1 MGAMRVIFFDG
12 YCGLC
17 NGFVDFMMKVDR
29 KGLFKFSPLQG
40 EFAKSHLS
48 QNDILDLKSVV
59 ILIDGKTYRKAKGV
73 FKALG
78 ELGGPWMAFLLLN
91 ILPSSFLNFFYD
103 VVAANRYRLFGKR
116 ATCRLPSQEER
127 SRFIL

>member
-1 MGAMRVIFFDG
+1 MRVIFFDG

-17 NGFVDFMMKVDR
+17 NGFVDFMMKVDS
-29 KGLFKFSPLQG
+29 KGVFNFSPLQG

-48 QNDILDLKSVV
+48 QSDILDLKSVV

-78 ELGGPWMAFLLLN
+78 ELGGFWKAFLILN
-91 ILPSSFLNFFYD
+91 IIPTPILNSFYD
-103 VVAANRYRLFGKR
+103 MVATNRYRLFGKR
-116 ATCRLPSQEER
+116 ATCRLPTQEER
-127 SRFIL
+127 NRFIL